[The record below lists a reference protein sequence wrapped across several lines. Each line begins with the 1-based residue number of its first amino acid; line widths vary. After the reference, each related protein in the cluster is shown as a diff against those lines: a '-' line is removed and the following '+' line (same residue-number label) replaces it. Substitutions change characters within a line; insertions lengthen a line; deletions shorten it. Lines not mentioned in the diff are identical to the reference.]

1 MNCSEIINDERQLFR
16 IRTEEC
22 GKRAE
27 AILNRLTSPQLSA
40 SEYDQL
46 LAEYNSELLRYN
58 KIETELLLVGIPP
71 SKRTMQQE
79 KILRERMRN

>member
-1 MNCSEIINDERQLFR
+1 MKGNSLESEL
-16 IRTEEC
+16 EEC

-79 KILRERMRN
+79 KILRERMIR

>member
-1 MNCSEIINDERQLFR
+1 MKGNSLESEL
-16 IRTEEC
+16 EEC

-40 SEYDQL
+40 
-46 LAEYNSELLRYN
+46 YNSELLRYN

>member
-1 MNCSEIINDERQLFR
+1 MNRNALESEL
-16 IRTEEC
+16 EEI
-22 GKRAE
+22 GKHAE
-27 AILNRLTSPQLSA
+27 GILSRLTSSELSG

-46 LAEYNSELLRYN
+46 LAEYNSELLKYN

-79 KILRERMRN
+79 RILRERMRNQ